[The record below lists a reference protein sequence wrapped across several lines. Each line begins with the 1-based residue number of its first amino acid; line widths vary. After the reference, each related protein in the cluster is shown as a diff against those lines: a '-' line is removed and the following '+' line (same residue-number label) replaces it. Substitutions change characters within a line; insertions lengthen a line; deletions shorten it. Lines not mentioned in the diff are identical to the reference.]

1 MIAANHFYML
11 YRFRRELIEE
21 LQSRYEVIVAA
32 PFQTGEEVF
41 ESMGIRCTETKMQ
54 RRRVQVLFR
63 IASFTGVQTC
73 SLSEKPDLVLTYA
86 IKPNVYMGFLCT
98 CYRIPFYAT
107 VQGLGSAFQRPWLSC
122 VATFLY
128 KLSFLRVQ
136 NVFFENQSNA
146 VEFCRRHILP
156 PEKRGRSAWCGC
168 RPEPLYLHAVHRSR
182 SAAIPV
188 RWPFDARKGGRGAVL
203 RRAQAVDRGLSRAL
217 AAARLF

>member
-1 MIAANHFYML
+1 MCKSKTPRFSAHLLHLTLFSKFVSKKRENFAISEDFSEYRRKKLLIAANHFYML

-54 RRRVQVLFR
+54 RRRVQVLSELR
-63 IASFTGVQTC
+63 LLQAYKRVLC
-73 SLSEKPDLVLTYA
+73 LEKPDLVLTYA

-122 VATFLY
+122 VATFL
-128 KLSFLRVQ
+128 
-136 NVFFENQSNA
+136 
-146 VEFCRRHILP
+146 
-156 PEKRGRSAWCGC
+156 
-168 RPEPLYLHAVHRSR
+168 
-182 SAAIPV
+182 
-188 RWPFDARKGGRGAVL
+188 
-203 RRAQAVDRGLSRAL
+203 
-217 AAARLF
+217 